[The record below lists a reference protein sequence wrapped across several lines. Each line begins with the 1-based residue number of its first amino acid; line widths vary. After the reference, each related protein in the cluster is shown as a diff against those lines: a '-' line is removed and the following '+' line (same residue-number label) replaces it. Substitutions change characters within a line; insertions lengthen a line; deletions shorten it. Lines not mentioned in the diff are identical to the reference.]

1 MLRKLNNII
10 VIIFVVLSAFI
21 LLFGKT
27 FKVEAMILGVGL
39 IAVVAV
45 NHYFVKAHE
54 KELQEKLDAVEKKSK
69 KKHTDSEDKMAQ
81 IIASI
86 PSALVYI
93 NQRGEF
99 DVSNKK
105 FNSILNVE
113 ALNVYDSRIDT
124 NFRQMLLD
132 AFLNEKQFIRQEVFN
147 DVNYQVLSIPML
159 KKGRYNGCMIILQDI
174 TRLLEGEKMQK
185 QFIANASHELKTPI
199 ASIKGMS
206 EVLNR
211 SDFDDEETSKEFLAR
226 IQIESARLEQIVED
240 LLLQSK
246 LMENKLHLEKTE
258 FNLRQFFEGLIY
270 EKRRELHMANIE
282 VILNCPSDVMIVG
295 DHFRLSQVFVNLFNN
310 AINYATNE
318 SIKIDCN
325 ISRKNWNIRFCDTGA
340 GIDESVIPHIFE
352 RFYRADPAR
361 ERYSGSTGLG
371 LAISKAIIEAHGGH
385 IQVESEL
392 GKGTCF
398 DVQLDPSESLH

>member
-69 KKHTDSEDKMAQ
+69 KKHTESEDKMAQ

-295 DHFRLSQVFVNLFNN
+295 DHFRLSQVFINLFNN

>member
-10 VIIFVVLSAFI
+10 VIIFVVLSALI
-21 LLFGKT
+21 LQFGKT

-39 IAVVAV
+39 IAVIAV

-54 KELQEKLDAVEKKSK
+54 KELQEKLEEVERKSK
-69 KKHTDSEDKMAQ
+69 KKDTESEDKMAQ

-295 DHFRLSQVFVNLFNN
+295 DHFRLSQVFINLFNN
-310 AINYATNE
+310 AINYAANE

>member
-10 VIIFVVLSAFI
+10 VIIFVVLSALI
-21 LLFGKT
+21 LQFGKT

-39 IAVVAV
+39 IAVIAV

-54 KELQEKLDAVEKKSK
+54 KELQEKLEEVERKSK
-69 KKHTDSEDKMAQ
+69 KKDTESEDKMAQ

-295 DHFRLSQVFVNLFNN
+295 DHFRLSQVFINLFNN

-352 RFYRADPAR
+352 RFYRADAAR

-398 DVQLDPSESLH
+398 EVQLDPSETLH

>member
-10 VIIFVVLSAFI
+10 VIIFVVLSALI
-21 LLFGKT
+21 LQFGKT

-39 IAVVAV
+39 IAVIAV

-54 KELQEKLDAVEKKSK
+54 KELQEKLEEVERKSK
-69 KKHTDSEDKMAQ
+69 KKDTESEDKMAQ

-295 DHFRLSQVFVNLFNN
+295 DHFRLSQVFINLFNN
-310 AINYATNE
+310 AINYAANE

-352 RFYRADPAR
+352 RFYRADAAR

-398 DVQLDPSESLH
+398 EVQLDPSETLH

>member
-105 FNSILNVE
+105 FDSILNVE

-132 AFLNEKQFIRQEVFN
+132 AFLNEKQFIRQEVFD

-159 KKGRYNGCMIILQDI
+159 KKERYNGCMIILQDI
-174 TRLLEGEKMQK
+174 TRLLEGEKMQQ

-211 SDFDDEETSKEFLAR
+211 SEFDDEETSKEFLAR

-295 DHFRLSQVFVNLFNN
+295 DHFRLSQVFINLFNN

-352 RFYRADPAR
+352 RFYRADAAR

-398 DVQLDPSESLH
+398 EVQLDPSETLH